1 MKQMD
6 LLTKPGCLFRKMV
19 FFSFIKNKAINILGA
34 VFSLL
39 VMPIFP
45 LAIIINRSNDEG
57 FINEYYMA
65 GLFICWLIAVLQT
78 MFLTAINLGFMH
90 NKNSSDMFFA
100 LPITRTRL
108 FLSRLIASMFGG
120 IISLL
125 FSTLSATA
133 LELIFKTPV
142 GVGSIWVFF
151 LSSVVTVIMTA
162 AICGFFM
169 VFSGRSFDAV
179 VAFALTNIGIP
190 VLAIIALF
198 QTTKNIYGIPDN
210 FFNAK
215 FLIGFSP
222 FTSAGHWI
230 FNIMKNL
237 ENLNSAV
244 NSIPIST
251 IVWAVISFGL
261 IFLCSLFIRKR
272 KCESAGNGFSHFL
285 VPIILI
291 AIASII
297 AAFGFGLVFTLDYEI
312 NLVFGLFA
320 IVGGVLCSI
329 ILGAIFDRGFKGIRK
344 NILVGV
350 SATALYFAFLIIITT
365 GGLGYE
371 SRVPEIDNI
380 YSATYIIESYMPN
393 EYSDDVAS
401 TTYTK
406 AEDIEGLL
414 TVHNNILKYK
424 TINKDGNQKITVAYR
439 LKNGYI
445 MRREYFFNATMDS
458 NQTELLSRNP
468 NRMNNIRFKT
478 NENLEAAELEINHS
492 AEYENYVISLGDA
505 KELVKAYVEDSR
517 NGALPDNS
525 RIFTL
530 YSDAVYDDGLKV
542 LGVDEGLYN
551 RNLYFRYSKSF
562 EKSMKVLERI
572 LSEGNYVLKNMD
584 KDIDFSYYSPE
595 QFESVS

>member
-1 MKQMD
+1 MKQME
-6 LLTKPGCLFRKMV
+6 LLARPGCLFRKMV
-19 FFSFIKNKAINILGA
+19 LFTFIKNKAVNILGA

-45 LAIIINRSNDEG
+45 LALMLNNHDEEVIG
-57 FINEYYMA
+57 EYYMA
-65 GLFICWLIAVLQT
+65 GLFICWVIAVLQT
-78 MFLTAINLGFMH
+78 MLLTAINLGFMH
-90 NKNSSDMFFA
+90 NKNASDMFFA
-100 LPITRTRL
+100 LPITRTKL
-108 FLSRLIASMFGG
+108 FLSRLTASVFGG

-125 FSTLSATA
+125 LATLSATL
-133 LELIFKTPV
+133 LELVVKTTV

-151 LSSVVTVIMTA
+151 LASAATVVMTA
-162 AICGFFM
+162 AVCGFFM
-169 VFSGRSFDAV
+169 VFSGRSFDGIA
-179 VAFALTNIGIP
+179 AFLLTNIGLP
-190 VLAIIALF
+190 VLAVIALF
-198 QTTKNIYGIPDN
+198 QTTENLYGIPDN
-210 FFNAK
+210 FFTAD
-215 FLIGFSP
+215 FVLGFSP
-222 FTSAGHWI
+222 FTAAGQWI
-230 FNIMKNL
+230 YNIMNNL
-237 ENLNSAV
+237 ENLNGAANCIPFSATV
-244 NSIPIST
+244 WLIISVGLV
-251 IVWAVISFGL
+251 IVSAFFV
-261 IFLCSLFIRKR
+261 RKR
-272 KCESAGNGFSHFL
+272 KCESAGSSFSHFL

-291 AIASII
+291 AIACII
-297 AAFGFGLVFTLDYEI
+297 AAFCFGLIFTLDYEF
-312 NLVFGLFA
+312 NLMFGIFA
-320 IVGGVLCSI
+320 VVGGILCSI
-329 ILGAIFDRGFKGIRK
+329 ILGAIFDRGFKGLRK
-344 NILVGV
+344 NILVGI
-350 SATALYFAFLIIITT
+350 SATALYFAFLIIITS

-380 YSATYIIESYMPN
+380 YSATYIIESYMPS
-393 EYSDDVAS
+393 EYTDDAAS

-414 TVHNNILKYK
+414 TVHKNILKYK
-424 TINKDGNQKITVAYR
+424 TLNKDGNQKITVAYR

-478 NENLEAAELEINHS
+478 NKNLEAAELEINHS

-505 KELVKAYVEDSR
+505 KELVKAYVEDCR

-530 YSDAVYDDGLKV
+530 YSDAIYDDGLKV
-542 LGVDEGLYN
+542 LGLDDELRN
-551 RNLYFRYSKSF
+551 RNMYFRYSESF

-584 KDIDFSYYSPE
+584 KEIDFLYSSPE